1 MFNSLF
7 EQIAAHDSLDTAATQ
22 IRRDQTPLFGEKEIR
37 LGALNNPTFCIEHD
51 SLILSG
57 QLSAGQN
64 LIQTIEMLNPAKYR
78 MSNEVMG
85 ETLDYGCLLQAR
97 QVIRQRVKAHHHIR
111 SCIRW
116 AITSSATAAG
126 DNYFDDTLIMSRCP
140 IQQPL
145 NPAFQGRPKPCP

>member
-1 MFNSLF
+1 
-7 EQIAAHDSLDTAATQ
+7 
-22 IRRDQTPLFGEKEIR
+22 
-37 LGALNNPTFCIEHD
+37 
-51 SLILSG
+51 
-57 QLSAGQN
+57 
-64 LIQTIEMLNPAKYR
+64 MLNPAKYR

-140 IQQPL
+140 IQQTL
-145 NPAFQGRPKPCP
+145 NPAFQGRPKTCPSTDAQTRAAQHKPPPMQRPEHWLAPSDTNGLKYTVAIGKTPVAPR